1 MLGTRA
7 IGTYVMG
14 LIFWANVAPICAVKM
29 PFPTRIVLYRCAL
42 LNEVIAVT
50 AMSFGS
56 QGVDRYCPAAVLLCA
71 RALWAA
77 AAGRVHA
84 EREATRRLAGRQATL
99 NEQLRPSTVDVF
111 IVAFYYYSRHA
122 RRRSSSLRAPCSR
135 APD

>member
-1 MLGTRA
+1 ML
-7 IGTYVMG
+7 GTYVMG
-14 LIFWANVAPICAVKM
+14 LFFWANVAPICAVKM

-71 RALWAA
+71 RALSAA

-84 EREATRRLAGRQATL
+84 ERDATRCDDWLAGRL
-99 NEQLRPSTVDVF
+99 L
-111 IVAFYYYSRHA
+111 
-122 RRRSSSLRAPCSR
+122 
-135 APD
+135 